1 LTYCL
6 ADEDE
11 KRFLAVEE
19 EDLEPHLARIQDQDL
34 AETLRYG
41 IGFYHEALSALDKKI
56 VTALF
61 EEGAIKCLV
70 ASKVCQLLR
79 SVGIKLMNRIQHGL
93 YR

>member
-1 LTYCL
+1 MTATDILTYCL

-19 EDLEPHLARIQDQDL
+19 DDLEPHLARIQDQDL

-70 ASKVCQLLR
+70 ASKVSHR
-79 SVGIKLMNRIQHGL
+79 SRLAHIAS
-93 YR
+93 